1 MNLLAMT
8 APVLQA
14 SNPLVPS
21 ALEWTYMSVGLLHV
35 ALFVAVLF
43 WLPRQ
48 RGLSPLARLGGLLIS
63 FVIPVLG
70 SLIVWIVA
78 PAGTQSPDS
87 FTR

>member
-1 MNLLAMT
+1 MNLLT
-8 APVLQA
+8 VIVPILQA

-21 ALEWTYMSVGLLHV
+21 ALEWAYMSVGLLHV
-35 ALFVAVLF
+35 ALFLAVMF

-48 RGLSPLARLGGLLIS
+48 RNVSPLARLGGLLIS

-78 PAGTQSPDS
+78 RRRHSVA
-87 FTR
+87 